1 MKKEIEIIGIYS
13 NLKKLLIYVSLKR
26 KIQFIYLI
34 ILTIITSVAEMLSI
48 GAVFPF
54 IKIVTEPDKILTQY
68 NFYNIFEFIGI
79 TTTRDL
85 IIIGSIVFAI
95 LAVIAGFT
103 RLLLVY
109 LNLRLSMALSFDIYI
124 KLYSKIINNSFSYHI
139 SHNSNQILSTITTKV
154 LAVSMV
160 FTHSILIITSS
171 IIILSVILIL
181 FLIDKWST
189 MYALIFFFIV
199 YFFIIRLT
207 RFKLSKNSK
216 LIASKRDIVVKIVQ
230 ESLGGIRDIIINKS
244 QKYFIDI
251 YNDAVYKVEK
261 ANAQNNFIAQSPRS
275 ILETISLVFVS
286 IIIIIITTTPQ
297 TSEPISNILPI
308 LASLALGAQ
317 RILPLF
323 NQIYQAHASNQSVT
337 YSLIDVIETL
347 EQKFD
352 LSYFKENKNF
362 KFQKTIILKNL
373 KYSFNNNNTYIFQDL
388 SFKIPK
394 GSRVAITGPSGC
406 GKSTLLDLIMGLLEP
421 TNGNILI
428 DNFLLKKNKKI
439 WQKKIAHVPQFI
451 YLTDATICE
460 NIAFG
465 IPKDRIDMKKVIEV
479 SKIAQIHEFIESRE
493 RGFNEIVGERG
504 IRISGGQRQRIG
516 IARALYKNP
525 ELLILDEATNALDYK
540 TEDRLIKSIDISY
553 KNITI
558 LIVSHRP
565 SSLKNCTHFLELKK
579 NKL

>member
-1 MKKEIEIIGIYS
+1 
-13 NLKKLLIYVSLKR
+13 
-26 KIQFIYLI
+26 
-34 ILTIITSVAEMLSI
+34 MLSI

-54 IKIVTEPDKILTQY
+54 IKIITEPDKILRQY

-79 TTTRDL
+79 TTNRDL
-85 IIIGSIVFAI
+85 IIIGSIIFAI

-109 LNLRLSMALSFDIYI
+109 LNLRLSMALTFDIYV

-139 SHNSNQILSTITTKV
+139 NHNSNKILSIITTKV

-160 FTHSILIITSS
+160 FTHTILIITSS
-171 IIILSVILIL
+171 IIILSVISIL

-189 MYALIFFFIV
+189 IYALIFFFIV

-207 RFKLSKNSK
+207 RYKLSKNSK
-216 LIASKRDIVVKIVQ
+216 LIAFKRDTVVKIFK

-251 YNDAVYKVEK
+251 YDDAVYKVEK

-286 IIIIIITTTPQ
+286 IIIIITTTNTTLQ
-297 TSEPISNILPI
+297 TSESISNILPI

-317 RILPLF
+317 RVLPLF
-323 NQIYQAHASNQSVT
+323 NQIYQAYASNQSVN
-337 YSLIDVIETL
+337 YSLVDVIETL

-352 LSYFKENKNF
+352 QGYFKENKNF

-373 KYSFNNNNTYIFQDL
+373 KYSFNNNNTYIFQGL
-388 SFKIPK
+388 SFKILK

-428 DNFLLKKNKKI
+428 DNFPLKKNKKI

-579 NKL
+579 NKS